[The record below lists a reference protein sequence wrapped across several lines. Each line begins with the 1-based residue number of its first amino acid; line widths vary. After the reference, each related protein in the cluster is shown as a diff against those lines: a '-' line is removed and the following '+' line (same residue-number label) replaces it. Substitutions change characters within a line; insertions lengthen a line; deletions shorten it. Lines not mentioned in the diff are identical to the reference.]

1 MQSIRFI
8 FALGTLA
15 IAGALHASTFSFSTP
30 TGAKDL
36 AGNPVSVE
44 AIFVESGNQLQIT
57 LQNLTSNPIDDGQI
71 LDALTFQLTNQ
82 VIPTGATISYTGT
95 ISEAITIN
103 TNGTF
108 TPLSTCN
115 GGSNQS
121 GCHTDVLNWTGTS
134 TVTGPANN
142 STIQFDFCDA
152 NITKAG
158 CPSSSTQTYA
168 PDEGI
173 IGAPNTGNHYTS
185 SGINGSAKNP
195 YIFEQATLDITL
207 SSGTFNLPQ
216 SNYTN
221 LIFGMGSQSNDE
233 DAINGTAP
241 EPSSFWMMLAALALG
256 FAAFRYRH
264 KVRAQR

>member
-15 IAGALHASTFSFSTP
+15 IAGALHASTFDFSTP

-44 AIFVESGNQLQIT
+44 SIFVVSGNQLQIT
-57 LQNLTSNPIDDGQI
+57 LENHTTNPIDDGQI
-71 LDALTFQLTNQ
+71 LDALTFQLINQ
-82 VIPTGATISYTGT
+82 VIPAGATISFTGSIT
-95 ISEAITIN
+95 EGITIN
-103 TNGTF
+103 SNGTF

-115 GGSNQS
+115 GGSNQT
-121 GCHTDVLNWTGTS
+121 GCSTDVLNWTGTD
-134 TVTGPANN
+134 TITGPANN

-158 CPSSSTQTYA
+158 CPSSSTQTYQSE
-168 PDEGI
+168 EGI
-173 IGAPNTGNHYTS
+173 IGGPNGSNRYTS

-207 SSGTFNLPQ
+207 SSGTFNVAQ

-221 LIFGMGSQSNDE
+221 LILGMGSQSNDE

-241 EPSSFWMMLAALALG
+241 EPASFWMMLAALVIG
-256 FAAFRYRH
+256 FAAFRLRH
-264 KVRAQR
+264 KLRVQR